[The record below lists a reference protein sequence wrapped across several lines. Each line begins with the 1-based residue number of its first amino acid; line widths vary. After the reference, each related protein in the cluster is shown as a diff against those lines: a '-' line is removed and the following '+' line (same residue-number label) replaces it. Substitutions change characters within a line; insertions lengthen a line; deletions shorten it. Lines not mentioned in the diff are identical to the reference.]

1 MSLNI
6 EDDIED
12 FQEQKEAIMSIGIP
26 EEEAEL
32 LLEDMGYQINN
43 MQELI
48 EMQKET
54 NELLKTLLA
63 EVKEAKEIW
72 KQIK

>member
-12 FQEQKEAIMSIGIP
+12 FQEYKEAIMSIGIP
-26 EEEAEL
+26 EDEAEL